1 MDADIALQTTPVR
14 SAGAMSN
21 RAASSPLAGLV
32 RRVRFLRH
40 RRTPA
45 ALLHGLTEEELD
57 LAVDTAQFV
66 SRQRLDLRPEF
77 RVDAEQKRFAI
88 FG

>member
-1 MDADIALQTTPVR
+1 MT
-14 SAGAMSN
+14 GAI
-21 RAASSPLAGLV
+21 
-32 RRVRFLRH
+32 RFLR
-40 RRTPA
+40 RRRSPA
-45 ALLHGLTEEELD
+45 ALLHGLAEEELD